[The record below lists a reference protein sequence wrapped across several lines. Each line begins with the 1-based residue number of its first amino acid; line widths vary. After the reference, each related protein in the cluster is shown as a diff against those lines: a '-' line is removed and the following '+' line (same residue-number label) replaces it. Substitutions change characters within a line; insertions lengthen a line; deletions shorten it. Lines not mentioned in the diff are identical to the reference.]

1 VDVGADLV
9 VGFDLDLTL
18 VDSRPSLIAVA
29 ALLSQ
34 EYGVAIDGDLWASR
48 LGPPLEQEV
57 AQWFAPELVD
67 EVSWRYRALMAE
79 HGIALSVALPGAA
92 EAVAAVRRDGR
103 AVVVTAKHEPLARQ
117 TLDLLGIEVDAVHGW
132 LWGTGKAEAL
142 LAEGATIYVGD
153 HPDDVLGAQ
162 AAGAVS
168 VGVRTGGSDPVGADV
183 LLEDLA
189 SFPEWLVLHELEQLG
204 SVLVAFSG
212 GADSAFLLAAAV
224 RALGPD
230 RVVAATAV
238 SPSLAQAELPAAQA
252 FAASLGVRHLTPTTR
267 ELDRAGY
274 VANGTDRCF
283 HCKATLVDTL
293 RPLAHELGLAHV
305 ATGTNAD
312 DLVAGFRPGIR
323 AAAERGAVTPLRR
336 LTKQQ
341 VRDASRRW
349 GLVTADK
356 PALACLASRIA
367 YGLEVTPQRLST
379 VDRAETALR
388 SLLAPRDVRVRV
400 LADTTARVELD
411 PEALA
416 RWDARA
422 ESAVR
427 AEGFTAVELREFRS
441 GSMNSVDSGVPAGAE
456 EQPEQREPEP
466 AG

>member
-1 VDVGADLV
+1 
-9 VGFDLDLTL
+9 
-18 VDSRPSLIAVA
+18 
-29 ALLSQ
+29 
-34 EYGVAIDGDLWASR
+34 
-48 LGPPLEQEV
+48 
-57 AQWFAPELVD
+57 
-67 EVSWRYRALMAE
+67 
-79 HGIALSVALPGAA
+79 
-92 EAVAAVRRDGR
+92 
-103 AVVVTAKHEPLARQ
+103 
-117 TLDLLGIEVDAVHGW
+117 
-132 LWGTGKAEAL
+132 
-142 LAEGATIYVGD
+142 
-153 HPDDVLGAQ
+153 
-162 AAGAVS
+162 
-168 VGVRTGGSDPVGADV
+168 
-183 LLEDLA
+183 
-189 SFPEWLVLHELEQLG
+189 
-204 SVLVAFSG
+204 
-212 GADSAFLLAAAV
+212 
-224 RALGPD
+224 
-230 RVVAATAV
+230 
-238 SPSLAQAELPAAQA
+238 
-252 FAASLGVRHLTPTTR
+252 
-267 ELDRAGY
+267 
-274 VANGTDRCF
+274 
-283 HCKATLVDTL
+283 
-293 RPLAHELGLAHV
+293 LAHELGLAHV

-441 GSMNSVDSGVPAGAE
+441 GSMNSVDSGVPVGAE